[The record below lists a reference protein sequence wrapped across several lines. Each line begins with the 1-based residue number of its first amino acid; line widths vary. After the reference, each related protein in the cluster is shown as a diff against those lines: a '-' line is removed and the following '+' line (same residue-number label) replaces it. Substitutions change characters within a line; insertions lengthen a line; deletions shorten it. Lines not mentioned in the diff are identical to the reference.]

1 MVTRS
6 GSGGEGPNVTAV
18 AADATDAECLA
29 SIAQGADAIYNCA
42 NPQYHRW
49 TTDWPPISQAT
60 IAAAEATRAR
70 LVIMSN
76 LYAYPKG
83 ASPMRATDPL
93 DPPSVKGA
101 VRAQMWHDALE
112 AHRAGR
118 IEAVEVRASDFF
130 GPGIGSEGHLGDRA
144 LKPALASKT
153 VRMLGNPEL
162 AHSWT
167 YIGDVHATL
176 AAAGT
181 REGVSGRAW
190 MAPTL
195 EPKSAA
201 EMIAAICASAG
212 VDTPAV
218 RSIPRWAVKAVGVFS
233 KPLGELMEVAYQF
246 DAPFFVDS
254 SDTTEALGLHPTPL
268 TDQVAATIE
277 DYRRGNSKAA

>member
-1 MVTRS
+1 MSTHVVIGAGAVGRGLARELAQMGHEVIVVTRS

-18 AADATDAECLA
+18 AADATDAERLA

-118 IEAVEVRASDFF
+118 IEAVEGAGQGQAGGWGRRVLGRHRGLDRRCARRA
-130 GPGIGSEGHLGDRA
+130 R
-144 LKPALASKT
+144 
-153 VRMLGNPEL
+153 
-162 AHSWT
+162 
-167 YIGDVHATL
+167 
-176 AAAGT
+176 
-181 REGVSGRAW
+181 
-190 MAPTL
+190 
-195 EPKSAA
+195 
-201 EMIAAICASAG
+201 
-212 VDTPAV
+212 
-218 RSIPRWAVKAVGVFS
+218 
-233 KPLGELMEVAYQF
+233 
-246 DAPFFVDS
+246 
-254 SDTTEALGLHPTPL
+254 
-268 TDQVAATIE
+268 
-277 DYRRGNSKAA
+277 RRGRSRPRRHRPGTGRGPRGGPLRVPRGPCRAPRRSPP